1 MPHLPS
7 SQSASGLSGF
17 TSLNVLG
24 TLSSN
29 SVCGTFTALALLAGT
44 AHAQTTPPAQVAAA
58 HAEDALEEI
67 IVTAR
72 KRSEVLQNIPESIQA
87 FGEQEL
93 ANAHVTKLDD
103 LGGLVSNLNITT
115 RSDNNPDVVMRGVG
129 SFGVVQGVGFY
140 ANDVQLFDGQTVRPE
155 DLERIEVLKGPQGTL
170 YGGNNIGGAIKYITK
185 LPTDMFEG
193 EVAAE
198 AGNYNTQTYS
208 AVVSGPLVS
217 GVLDGRISVFDT
229 RSDGYIYNTVL
240 NEKANRGQERGGR
253 ITLVYRSDSTVAT
266 LYLNGDWNRSGA
278 GANLYYRPVSAD
290 AYTLDV
296 TDGTHPAYSRE
307 LFSAIFKLEHDF
319 AGEVTLTSLSSAFHS
334 FNYSVTDTDKGPF
347 PILTGTDH
355 VRHNVGSE
363 ELRLQNSGAGPFKW
377 LIGLF
382 GQINN
387 NDTAHLNTSFNF
399 GPGADPTDPTQTSNP
414 ANFTN
419 QFTDPLQ
426 RHHEYA
432 AFGNASYDWNQWT
445 FETGVRVDYNTS
457 SMTESAAPY
466 YFTAEQH
473 GTEVLPKFSAAYHFD
488 KDLMAY
494 ATISRGFE
502 PGDFV
507 EDFDAAGNPF
517 STRFKPETT
526 WNYEAGLKSTLFD
539 RVRLNAAIFYIQ
551 YRDRLFQTNIIQA
564 GQLIG
569 ITENVGDSHN
579 YGGEFEVST
588 RLTKELFVTGSF
600 GVTKAI
606 WGNVPWNDPDL
617 AVCADGSAPPPAG
630 CPVNLKGRTATN
642 APSYQGALSLDW
654 SHHLTDSL
662 IFGARADASFVG
674 SSYWDVTDHYQQNS
688 YQLVNLGVRLEGGN
702 WTVSGHVSNVFDK
715 LYNTAFISAAELGAP
730 FGAASVSRPRLWTA
744 GFTYR
749 W

>member
-1 MPHLPS
+1 MMRFPS
-7 SQSASGLSGF
+7 SQLA
-17 TSLNVLG
+17 
-24 TLSSN
+24 SN
-29 SVCGTFTALALLAGT
+29 SIRGVFPAIVLLTGT
-44 AHAQTTPPAQVAAA
+44 AIAQTTPPAQVSAS
-58 HAEDALEEI
+58 HSEDALEEI
-67 IVTAR
+67 VVTAR
-72 KRSEVLQNIPESIQA
+72 KRSEVVQNIPESIQA

-93 ANAHVTKLDD
+93 ADAHFTKLDD
-103 LGGLVSNLNITT
+103 LGALVSNLNITT
-115 RSDNNPDVVMRGVG
+115 RADNNPDVVMRGVG

-185 LPTDMFEG
+185 LPTDTFEG
-193 EVAAE
+193 EVATE

-208 AVVSGPLVS
+208 AVASGPLVA

-229 RSDGYIYNTVL
+229 RSDGYIYNTAL
-240 NEKANRGQERGGR
+240 NESANRGQERGGR
-253 ITLVYRSDSTVAT
+253 ITLLYNINEATVAT

-278 GANLYYRPVSAD
+278 GANLYYRPPSAD
-290 AYTLDV
+290 AYTLDI

-307 LFSAIFKLEHDF
+307 LFSATFKLEHEF
-319 AGEVTLTSLSSAFHS
+319 ADDVTLTSLSSGFHS
-334 FNYSVTDTDKGPF
+334 FNYSVTDADKGPF
-347 PILTGTDH
+347 PILTGHDH

-363 ELRLQNSGAGPFKW
+363 ELRLQNSGTGPFKW
-377 LIGLF
+377 LVGLY

-387 NDTAHLNTSFNF
+387 DDTAHLNTSFNF

-432 AFGNASYDWNQWT
+432 VFGDGSYNWDEWT
-445 FETGVRVDYNTS
+445 FEAGLRADYNTS
-457 SMTESAAPY
+457 SITESASPY
-466 YFTAEQH
+466 YFTAAQH
-473 GTEVLPKFSAAYHFD
+473 GTEVLPKLSASYHFD
-488 KDLMAY
+488 KDVMAY

-551 YRDRLFQTNIIQA
+551 YKDRLFQTNIIQA

-569 ITENVGDSHN
+569 ITENVGDSQN

-588 RLTKELFVTGSF
+588 RLTQELFVTGSF
-600 GVTKAI
+600 GVTKAV
-606 WGNVPWNDPDL
+606 WDNVPWNDPDL
-617 AVCADGSAPPPAG
+617 IVCSDGSAPPPAG

-642 APSYQGALSLDW
+642 TPSYQGSLSLDW
-654 SHHLTDSL
+654 SHHLPGGL
-662 IFGARADASFVG
+662 IVGARADASFVG
-674 SSYWDVTDHYQQNS
+674 SSYWDVTDHYQQNP
-688 YQLVNLGVRLEGGN
+688 YQLLNLGVRLEGTR
-702 WTVSGHVSNVFDK
+702 WTVSSHVSNVFDK

-730 FGAASVSRPRLWTA
+730 YGAASVSRPRLWTVA
-744 GFTYR
+744 ASYH

>member
-1 MPHLPS
+1 LGPD
-7 SQSASGLSGF
+7 
-17 TSLNVLG
+17 VLG
-24 TLSSN
+24 ILSSN
-29 SVCGTFTALALLAGT
+29 SILRLIGGIALLTGT
-44 AHAQTTPPAQVAAA
+44 AIAQTTPPLVAATQSTP
-58 HAEDALEEI
+58 DTLEEV

-72 KRSEVLQNIPESIQA
+72 KRSEVVQDIPESIQA
-87 FGEQEL
+87 FGAREL
-93 ANAHVTKLDD
+93 ADAHVTKLDD

-185 LPTDMFEG
+185 LPTDTFEG
-193 EVAAE
+193 QVAVE

-208 AVVSGPLVS
+208 AVVSGPLVP

-229 RSDGYIYNTVL
+229 RSDGYIRNTVL
-240 NEKANRGQERGGR
+240 NENANEGQERGGR
-253 ITLVYRSDSTVAT
+253 ITLLYRSDATVAA
-266 LYLNGDWNRSGA
+266 LYLNADWNRSGA
-278 GANLYYRPVSAD
+278 GANLYYRPDSAN

-296 TDGTHPAYSRE
+296 TDGTHPSYSRE
-307 LFSAIFKLEHDF
+307 LFSATFKLEHEF
-319 AGEVTLTSLSSAFHS
+319 AGDVTLTSLSSGFHS

-347 PILTGTDH
+347 PILTGSDH
-355 VRHNVGSE
+355 VRHNVGSQ
-363 ELRLQNSGAGPFKW
+363 ELRLANSGAGPFKW
-377 LIGLF
+377 LVGLF

-432 AFGNASYDWNQWT
+432 VFGNASYSWNPWT
-445 FETGVRVDYNTS
+445 LEAGVRADYNKS
-457 SMTESAAPY
+457 SMTESQPPY
-466 YFTAEQH
+466 NLAAEQH
-473 GTEVLPKFSAAYHFD
+473 GTEVLPRFSASYHFD
-488 KDLMAY
+488 KDIMAY
-494 ATISRGFE
+494 TTISRGFE

-517 STRFKPETT
+517 ITQFKPETT

-539 RVRLNAAIFYIQ
+539 RVRVNAAIFYIQ
-551 YRDRLFQTNIIQA
+551 YKDRLFQTNVIQA

-569 ITENVGDSHN
+569 VTENVGDSHN
-579 YGGEFEVST
+579 YGGELEVST
-588 RLTKELFVTGSF
+588 RLTKELYIIGTF
-600 GVTKAI
+600 GVTKAV

-617 AVCADGSAPPPAG
+617 PNFPNFVNCPDGTAPPVAG
-630 CPVNLKGRTATN
+630 CAVNLKGRTAPN
-642 APSYQGALSLDW
+642 APSYQGSLSLDW

-662 IFGARADASFVG
+662 VFGARADASFVG
-674 SSYWDVTDHYQQNS
+674 SSYWDVTDHYQQNP
-688 YQLVNLGVRLEGGN
+688 YQTVNLGIRLEGSQ
-702 WTVSGHVSNVFDK
+702 WTLSGHVSNVFDK

-730 FGAASVSRPRLWTA
+730 FGAASVSRPRLWTVSA
-744 GFTYR
+744 SYH